1 MTVRNKELGSR
12 KNIVGP
18 HRLCLTSRV
27 LTLMRMPLTDPCQ
40 LWEFPLTNIRRC
52 GYSSCLFF
60 MELGRGSV
68 TGAGELWMESEE
80 ASVTHSMHDVILDAM
95 RNCAK
100 EDLPQTRPRTRS
112 SSFNEPT
119 NRSTAP
125 SNLSGPNCWNQQPS
139 SLGST
144 NSGGASFTVVFL
156 HLSIILLFDGWEFFR
171 EFLTRT
177 LNIRMNLNCLSFITR
192 RMFI

>member
-27 LTLMRMPLTDPCQ
+27 LTLVRMPLTNPHQ
-40 LWEFPLTNIRRC
+40 LWEFPLMNIRRC

-80 ASVTHSMHDVILDAM
+80 ASVAESMHGTIIDAM

-100 EDLPQTRPRTRS
+100 EDLAQTRPRTRS

-125 SNLSGPNCWNQQPS
+125 SNLPGTTWNQQQS

-144 NSGGASFTVVFL
+144 TSNSSSFTVVFL
-156 HLSIILLFDGWEFFR
+156 PFSTSAQEFILNDYSEM
-171 EFLTRT
+171 ELTS
-177 LNIRMNLNCLSFITR
+177 LD
-192 RMFI
+192 